1 MRGELIAKAR
11 ISIPSC
17 FGVGVGS
24 DWTDDNLQEALKWLL
39 DDMRFING
47 GMDVR
52 VSLQLGPKQ
61 SGVPGSADDGNSSQG

>member
-1 MRGELIAKAR
+1 MRGELDTKAR

-17 FGVGVGS
+17 FGVGAGS
-24 DWTDDNLQEALKWLL
+24 DWTDDDLQEALKWLL

-61 SGVPGSADDGNSSQG
+61 SGVPGSPVDRNSSQG